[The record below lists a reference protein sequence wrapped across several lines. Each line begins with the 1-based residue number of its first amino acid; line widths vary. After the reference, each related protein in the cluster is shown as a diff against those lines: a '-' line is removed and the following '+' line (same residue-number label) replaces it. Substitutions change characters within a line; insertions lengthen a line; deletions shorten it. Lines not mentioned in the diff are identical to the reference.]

1 MRQSWKTLETVD
13 TPDGPLELRRRGD
26 RDALITLSGR
36 VLMSSH
42 STRSEEALA
51 QLACSPIADRAA
63 PHVLVG
69 GLGLGYTLR
78 EALALLP
85 EKARVTVAELN
96 DTVVQWCKG
105 PVADL
110 SGHALDD
117 PRVEVRVEDVARSI
131 GGGKA
136 RWDAIMLDLYE
147 GPNGAVHRG
156 GHPLYGHAALRY
168 AHTALKPGGVFAVWA
183 EERDQAFEYRLEHSP
198 FGEYRWHHPR
208 RGARRH
214 VNYVMRRAKS

>member
-1 MRQSWKTLETVD
+1 MRQSWKTLQIVD

-26 RDALITLSGR
+26 RDALITLAGR

-51 QLACSPIADRAA
+51 QLACDPIAGRAA
-63 PHVLVG
+63 PQVLVG

-78 EALALLP
+78 EALARLP

-96 DTVVQWCKG
+96 EQVVEWCKG

-110 SGHALDD
+110 SGNALDD
-117 PRVEVRVEDVARSI
+117 PRVEVRVEDVARVI
-131 GGGKA
+131 GGGKG

-147 GPNGAVHRG
+147 GPNGALHRSG
-156 GHPLYGHAALRY
+156 DPLYGHAALRY

-183 EERDQAFEYRLEHSP
+183 EERDPAFEQRLEKSP
-198 FGEYRWHHPR
+198 FANFSWHRPR

-214 VNYVMRRAKS
+214 VNYVASRAQG

>member
-13 TPDGPLELRRRGD
+13 TRDGPLELRRRGD
-26 RDALITLSGR
+26 RDALITLAGR

-51 QLACSPIADRAA
+51 QLACEPIAKKAA
-63 PHVLVG
+63 PQVLVG
-69 GLGLGYTLR
+69 GLGLGYTLK

-85 EKARVTVAELN
+85 EKAQVTVAELN
-96 DTVVQWCKG
+96 AQVVEWCKG

-110 SGHALDD
+110 SGNALDD
-117 PRVEVRVEDVARSI
+117 PRVEVQVRDVARVI
-131 GGGKA
+131 GAGKA

-147 GPNGAVHRG
+147 GPNNARHGSSD
-156 GHPLYGHAALRY
+156 PLYGHSALRRT
-168 AHTALKPGGVFAVWA
+168 HTALKPGGVFVVWS
-183 EERDQAFEYRLEHSP
+183 EERDEAFESRLEQSP
-198 FGEYRWHHPR
+198 FSEFRWHHPR

-214 VNYVMRRAKS
+214 VNYVMRQTKS

>member
-1 MRQSWKTLETVD
+1 MRQSWKTLQTVD
-13 TPDGPLELRRRGD
+13 TPDGPLELRRRGE

-51 QLACSPIADRAA
+51 QLACDAIAGRPA

-69 GLGLGYTLR
+69 GLGLGYTLK
-78 EALALLP
+78 EALARLP
-85 EKARVTVAELN
+85 EKARLTVAELN
-96 DTVVQWCKG
+96 EQVVQWCKG

-110 SGHALDD
+110 SGNALDD
-117 PRVEVRVEDVARSI
+117 PRVEVRVEDVARVI

-136 RWDAIMLDLYE
+136 RWDAILLDLYE
-147 GPNGAVHRG
+147 GPNSALHGSG
-156 GHPLYGHAALRY
+156 DPLYGHSALRR
-168 AHTALKPGGVFAVWA
+168 AHTALKPGGVFVVWA
-183 EERDQAFEYRLEHSP
+183 EERDRAFERRLEQSP
-198 FGEYRWHHPR
+198 FSDMRWHRPR

-214 VNYVMRRAKS
+214 VNYVALRAKS